1 MASPFQRRKAALAFY
16 RWDQTK
22 DGVVRLA
29 DLELWGKEVAAHLN
43 VPQGSPHYDK
53 ILDTYRQTWQAVFKP
68 LDRDNDD
75 ALTLDEYAESFG
87 VFLDPQGTEQVIA
100 GNRVLFDALDLDG
113 DGRIGRHEYAA
124 FVSPLGVTA
133 QDARTAFTQL
143 DRDGD
148 GFIEREEFAQDLHDY
163 FASDDRTAPA
173 NWFFG
178 SS

>member
-1 MASPFQRRKAALAFY
+1 MASPFQHRKAALAFY

-22 DGVVRLA
+22 DGVVRA
-29 DLELWGKEVAAHLN
+29 SDLEMWGKEVAAHLN
-43 VPQGSPHYDK
+43 VAQGSSQYDK

-75 ALTLDEYAESFG
+75 ALTLEEYSESFR
-87 VFLDPQGTEQVIA
+87 VFLDPQGTEQVVA
-100 GNRVLFDALDLDG
+100 GNRALFDALDLDG
-113 DGRIGRHEYAA
+113 DGRIGRNEYAA
-124 FVSPLGVTA
+124 FVNPLGVTE

-148 GFIEREEFAQDLHDY
+148 GFLAREEFAQALHDY

-178 SS
+178 PS